1 MIPVDDATAADRQ
14 DPARA
19 SNQNATDSAT
29 PEPHDFPASTTLH
42 WLVTGVSAALLIL
55 LLVSGMLALRWL
67 RQMYARQQAVTQELA
82 ARTQMISALWL
93 SVQNYDQAVQDFV
106 NQTKVSQN
114 KPTRQYLDQLTLE
127 IDQHLKSYPA
137 DRDAT
142 EAALL
147 VGMQD
152 VFSEQH
158 TLYISW
164 LASPP
169 GERRHEPENLDS
181 ARMVSLQK
189 RILDWSSKFQTW
201 NGRRFALADQSL
213 VANFG
218 NLQRRLS
225 LALAI
230 GFGSGLLLVSVSM
243 AYIVRL
249 ERQTRHRYV
258 ELARSQQDLQQLSSR
273 LLDAQETERRS
284 IARELHDEIGQSLGA
299 VLVDIGRLSTM
310 LSHESPDVRAEL
322 ENVKSVAQQTFQS
335 VRNIALLLRPS
346 MLDDLG
352 LIPALE
358 WQGREVSRRT
368 DIEVA
373 VESDGMPEDLPDE
386 YRICIYR
393 LTQEAL
399 NNIVRHSGAKN
410 ASVSLGSDSK
420 KIVVRISDDG
430 RGFNPS
436 RTRGL
441 GILGMEER
449 VKRLSGTF
457 KLDSK
462 PGTGTTL
469 TVELPLPAG
478 NTAQS

>member
-1 MIPVDDATAADRQ
+1 
-14 DPARA
+14 
-19 SNQNATDSAT
+19 
-29 PEPHDFPASTTLH
+29 
-42 WLVTGVSAALLIL
+42 
-55 LLVSGMLALRWL
+55 
-67 RQMYARQQAVTQELA
+67 
-82 ARTQMISALWL
+82 
-93 SVQNYDQAVQDFV
+93 
-106 NQTKVSQN
+106 
-114 KPTRQYLDQLTLE
+114 
-127 IDQHLKSYPA
+127 
-137 DRDAT
+137 
-142 EAALL
+142 
-147 VGMQD
+147 
-152 VFSEQH
+152 
-158 TLYISW
+158 
-164 LASPP
+164 
-169 GERRHEPENLDS
+169 
-181 ARMVSLQK
+181 
-189 RILDWSSKFQTW
+189 
-201 NGRRFALADQSL
+201 
-213 VANFG
+213 
-218 NLQRRLS
+218 
-225 LALAI
+225 
-230 GFGSGLLLVSVSM
+230 
-243 AYIVRL
+243 
-249 ERQTRHRYV
+249 
-258 ELARSQQDLQQLSSR
+258 
-273 LLDAQETERRS
+273 
-284 IARELHDEIGQSLGA
+284 
-299 VLVDIGRLSTM
+299 M